1 MSKQL
6 NWLLILIAVGT
17 ASLCMCGG
25 VIYVAKFASD
35 ITPSQAG
42 ITGTPRPTRTPS
54 PTYTPAPTRTPRPTH
69 IPQPDV
75 GSKYTALVLCQEL
88 VSDRL
93 KSPSSAIFAK
103 GSESVMIESAP
114 GVWTVSSWVDSQNG
128 FGAMLRTSWTC
139 KIEYEGKDRWQPLA
153 LDFE

>member
-1 MSKQL
+1 MSKKL
-6 NWLLILIAVGT
+6 IWWLIVAAIGIP
-17 ASLCMCGG
+17 SLCLCGG
-25 VIYVAKFASD
+25 AIYIAEVLPAS
-35 ITPSQAG
+35 TPDPLALTS
-42 ITGTPRPTRTPS
+42 TPRPTRTTS
-54 PTYTPAPTRTPRPTH
+54 PTRTTFPTRTPRPTRT
-69 IPQPDV
+69 PQPDV